1 MFDRTEPAIGRTSRQ
16 TEAISFREI
25 AAVCR
30 LFLFA
35 IWLSLPSPHGS
46 DKCANTGKRTL
57 PDTHLQILHV
67 HTRQNLEDNPMRF
80 DPIECGMR
88 IKSLREEK
96 GLTQVELSE
105 QFRISLDHLKAIE
118 RGRRACSID
127 LFIEAAIAFNVSL
140 DYLILGRTVTLDSI
154 RASICEAIDVLERT
168 KREL

>member
-46 DKCANTGKRTL
+46 DRCVNTGKRIL
-57 PDTHLQILHV
+57 PNIPDLQILHV
-67 HTRQNLEDNPMRF
+67 NTHVK
-80 DPIECGMR
+80 IWR
-88 IKSLREEK
+88 IIQCVSMQWNAEREEK
-96 GLTQVELSE
+96 GYTQVQLSE
-105 QFRISLDHLKAIE
+105 TVRISFDHLRAIE
-118 RGRRACSID
+118 HGRRTCSIELLVD
-127 LFIEAAIAFNVSL
+127 LHVLFDVSL
-140 DYLILGRTVTLDSI
+140 DYLILGKTSQLDAVKTELQ
-154 RASICEAIDVLERT
+154 RAVEMIEKV